1 MKLRDFIK
9 PKTGDKDIDE
19 VLNTFEKNLKLYKS
33 QSMSWIVRITA
44 DETRIRVDELQELLE
59 QYYDNEEK

>member
-19 VLNTFEKNLKLYKS
+19 VLNTFEKNLKLYKG
-33 QSMSWIVRITA
+33 QNMSWIVRITA